1 MTGHGVQSDRID
13 QLISVVEKLV
23 SRYDEIEKKLESK
36 SSVEDVLKL
45 DEKINQ
51 LEQRLSQRASDVE
64 NKLVDIEQHL
74 HREKDSGDMD
84 RDQALSD
91 EDLIKSVVKEEIN
104 RKTVEDQDTER
115 RKRNLIFYRVPEK
128 KAENVTE
135 RKENDSTYV
144 TDLLDC
150 VFNLKVEEHD
160 IEKMYR
166 LGRWSENDDKVRPL
180 LVTFQNTELKDHVE
194 ANLRNLKHTVDKFKG
209 VGISKDL
216 NPKERQEIK
225 DLISDAKNEHSA
237 NSSESAEN
245 FRFLVVGKGQRRK
258 VIKIKKTTAS

>member
-1 MTGHGVQSDRID
+1 MVTGKGQKQQVSNRSANVRRSTGRNNVSGAQVSPSPSAQSVKDKAVVFPNIPSCCGCGKLVADDTKALQCDKCMSLDSWKCAECLNLFDDLYDCLVSSANSSIRWFCDKCDKLVMTGHGVQTDRTD

-23 SRYDEIEKKLESK
+23 TRYEEIEKKLESK

-115 RKRNLIFYRVPEK
+115 RKRNLIFLQSS
-128 KAENVTE
+128 
-135 RKENDSTYV
+135 RKESRKCDR
-144 TDLLDC
+144 
-150 VFNLKVEEHD
+150 
-160 IEKMYR
+160 EK
-166 LGRWSENDDKVRPL
+166 
-180 LVTFQNTELKDHVE
+180 
-194 ANLRNLKHTVDKFKG
+194 
-209 VGISKDL
+209 
-216 NPKERQEIK
+216 
-225 DLISDAKNEHSA
+225 
-237 NSSESAEN
+237 
-245 FRFLVVGKGQRRK
+245 RK
-258 VIKIKKTTAS
+258 